1 MKEHNHTWI
10 ADGETYTKTEHR
22 DNCDYK
28 NGDYDNTYLS
38 ESRDQAKKRCRK
50 NCTKVRY
57 RRYTCHCGEMKE
69 VEYR

>member
-1 MKEHNHTWI
+1 MKEHDHTWI
-10 ADGETYTKTEHR
+10 ADGETYTKTEHK

-28 NGDYDNTYLS
+28 ENLNPL
-38 ESRDQAKKRCRK
+38 AKPECRK
-50 NCTKVRY
+50 NCNTVRY